1 MYLRKAF
8 RKGLKTKVKM
18 AIISMP
24 QFFLMEIVESTIMI
38 EEEMPIKT

>member
-8 RKGLKTKVKM
+8 REGLRTKVKM

-24 QFFLMEIVESTIMI
+24 QIFLMEIIESTIMI